1 MNHEVYMERCLQLA
15 NNGRQFVSPNPMVG
29 SVIVHD
35 EKIIGEGYHR
45 IYGGPH
51 AEVNAIN
58 SVKNRDLIKE
68 STLYVNLEP
77 CAHHGKTPPCS
88 DLIIRMQIP
97 RVVIGCLDSYAEVAG
112 KGIEKMR
119 KAGIEVIVGVLEAES
134 LSLNR
139 RFFTFHSKKRPF
151 VILKWAETIDGYI
164 DIERGGDNSGI
175 AWITH
180 PYLRIPVHKWRAE
193 EMGIMI
199 GKHTAINDNPSLT
212 TRMWSGNNPARFV
225 FDREAKLPN
234 HLSILDKSTET
245 HVFTEVE
252 KDDQDRLT
260 YMKIDYTK
268 STLKQVLD
276 EMYRLE
282 IQSVII
288 EGGRTLI
295 QSFIDE
301 NLWDEARVFVGNKT
315 FGSGSKGPLIK
326 RRMKYFKQFGEDRIL
341 CFENY

>member
-1 MNHEVYMERCLQLA
+1 MERCLQLA
-15 NNGRQFVSPNPMVG
+15 QNGRQNVAPNPMVG
-29 SVIVHD
+29 SVIVHGD
-35 EKIIGEGYHR
+35 RIIGEGFHQV
-45 IYGGPH
+45 YGGPH

-58 SVKNRDLIKE
+58 SVENKDMLRE

-97 RVVIGCLDSYAEVAG
+97 KVVIGCVDSFAGVAG
-112 KGIEKMR
+112 KGIDKMR
-119 KAGIEVIVGVLEAES
+119 KAGIDVVVGVLEES
-134 LSLNR
+134 SLNLNK

-151 VILKWAETIDGYI
+151 IILKWAETIDGYI
-164 DIERGGDNSGI
+164 DIDRGGENIGI

-199 GKHTAINDNPSLT
+199 GKHTALNDNPSLT
-212 TRMWSGNNPARFV
+212 TRMWSGKNPVRFV
-225 FDREAKLPN
+225 FDRESNLPGN
-234 HLSILDKSTET
+234 LSIFDGSTCT
-245 HVFTEVE
+245 HVFTRME
-252 KDDQDRLT
+252 KRTMDGVA
-260 YMKIDYTK
+260 YVKIDYEE

-276 EMYRLE
+276 KMYELE

-301 NLWDEARVFVGNKT
+301 DIWDEARVFIGNKT
-315 FGSGSKGPLIK
+315 FGSGSKGPLI
-326 RRMKYFKQFGEDRIL
+326 RRKMKYFRQFGEDRIL